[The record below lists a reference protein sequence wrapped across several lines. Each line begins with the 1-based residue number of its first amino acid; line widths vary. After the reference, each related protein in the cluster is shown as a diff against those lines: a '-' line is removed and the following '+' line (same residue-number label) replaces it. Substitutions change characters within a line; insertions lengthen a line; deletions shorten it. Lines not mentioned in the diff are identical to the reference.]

1 MRWATVMT
9 DQPEFVANKRLAFDL
24 RGGPSGP
31 FLVRSDDPSD
41 ASRTARM
48 LWDMTMSGVIGRRF
62 DWYEPDGVQR
72 RYQVVRKNV
81 EEGEVIVTCD
91 CVGNA

>member
-1 MRWATVMT
+1 MI
-9 DQPEFVANKRLAFDL
+9 DQPECVADKRLTFHL
-24 RGGPSGP
+24 RGGPRGP
-31 FLVRSDDPSD
+31 YLVRSDDPADTSG
-41 ASRTARM
+41 AARK
-48 LWDMTMSGVIGRRF
+48 LWGMTMSGVIGRRF

-91 CVGNA
+91 CVGGA